1 MLKHRAL
8 PLAAALSVAGLA
20 ASGCAE
26 QSAAV
31 RVGDD
36 SVSQSDLYEELDLIA
51 GDDDFRAATLGPEV
65 TEESLRG
72 DLAGSYAQEF
82 VATVL
87 GQRVVYLLAGAVLAD
102 EGVEVTDDDR
112 AAVIAQIDQI
122 LPDGYD
128 SLPDGYREDFVEGLA
143 RLDKLQTELG
153 TDGANQ
159 ALRAKANSTD
169 IDVASQFGR
178 WDDDELTI
186 EPPPGP
192 ASAPGRSGGGEGEP
206 AGDSGGG

>member
-1 MLKHRAL
+1 VLKHRAL
-8 PLAAALSVAGLA
+8 PLAVALSVAGLA

-36 SVSQSDLYEELDLIA
+36 SVSQSDLYQELDLIA
-51 GDDDFRAATLGPEV
+51 GDDDFRAATVGPDV

-87 GQRVVYLLAGAVLAD
+87 GQRVVYLLAGQVLAD

-122 LPDGYD
+122 LPEGSD
-128 SLPDGYREDFVEGLA
+128 SLPKPYREDFVEGLA
-143 RLDKLQTELG
+143 RLDKLQTEMG

-159 ALRAKANSTD
+159 ALRDKANSTD
-169 IDVASQFGR
+169 IVVSSQFGR

-186 EPPPGP
+186 TPPEGP
-192 ASAPGRSGGGEGEP
+192 APAPGRSGGGEGEP
-206 AGDSGGG
+206 PDDSGGG